1 MKNDIT
7 EITTEYRRTWVTV
20 GPYSVLLNRTDE
32 GIVIDVY
39 SLSREDEDPLATTW
53 VHDNE
58 LSNVNFSNE
67 GNSSEIGASHELV
80 D

>member
-7 EITTEYRRTWVTV
+7 EITTDYRRTWVTV

-39 SLSREDEDPLATTW
+39 PLGREDGDTVATTW
-53 VHDNE
+53 AHDNDLIE
-58 LSNVNFSNE
+58 EQL
-67 GNSSEIGASHELV
+67 
-80 D
+80 